1 MKPCTRWLNQT
12 ALSPI
17 IAGKQII
24 MATIPVDRIRN
35 IGLMAHIDAGKTT
48 TTERILYY
56 SGVTYKM
63 GEVHDGTA
71 VMDWMDQEQERGIT
85 ITSAC
90 TTTHWNDHQVNI
102 IDTPGHV
109 DFTAE
114 VERSLRV
121 LDGGIVVLCAVGGV
135 EPQTEK
141 VWYQAEKYRVPRIA
155 YINKMD
161 RVGADH
167 LDVVEQLQAKL
178 KANPLLL
185 QLPLGTENDFSGVID
200 LIEMKSYRYDS
211 DLLGATCEESTVP
224 EESLEDAEL
233 YRDRLVEQVAEHD
246 LEIMEHFLD
255 RKPVDANLL
264 RAGVRRVTLQLA
276 GIPVLMGSS
285 FKNKAVQKLLD
296 GIVYYLPS
304 PRDVAA
310 VKGFSPRTGE
320 EITREQSPD
329 EPFSALVF
337 KIMSDPYMG
346 HLVYFRVY
354 SGSLKAGDVVVNPI
368 TRKRVRITRILKMHA
383 NKREEVKVVGAGDIA
398 ATIGITAVATG
409 DTLCDERSQIVLD
422 TISFPEPVVSS
433 TIEPRHTADHKK
445 LDEVLSK
452 LEVEDPTLTVKI
464 NRETGQ
470 KIISGMGEL
479 HLEVV
484 RERIRREFNV
494 ETKLGKPR
502 VAYQETIRK
511 TARGEEKYF
520 QQAAGHT
527 QFGHVVLEIRPANS
541 VDKLRFVASVAD
553 DVVPRRFHEAVEAG
567 VREAMDFG
575 FIAGFPVTGVI
586 ADLVGGS
593 LDDENSTELGYKVAA
608 SMAFQKA
615 FLAADPVLLEPIM
628 KLEIRVQDDYLG
640 DVMGD
645 LNARQG
651 RVTHMDNRHDLHVID
666 VRVPMSNMFGYATAL
681 RTLTQGRAVYAMEF
695 ADYAP
700 MTDMKMQDVLK
711 NQLGIYSLN

>member
-1 MKPCTRWLNQT
+1 
-12 ALSPI
+12 
-17 IAGKQII
+17 
-24 MATIPVDRIRN
+24 MATVPVERIRN
-35 IGLMAHIDAGKTT
+35 IGFMAHIDAGKTT
-48 TTERILYY
+48 TTERILFY

-90 TTTHWNDHQVNI
+90 TTTHWNDHQINI

-141 VWYQAEKYRVPRIA
+141 VWFQAEKYKVPRIA

-161 RVGADH
+161 RVGADYT
-167 LDVVEQLQAKL
+167 DVVEQLQAKL
-178 KANPLLL
+178 KANPMLL
-185 QLPLGTENDFSGVID
+185 QLPIGFEGDFTGVVD
-200 LIEMKSYRYDS
+200 LVDMKAYRYDS
-211 DLLGATCEESTVP
+211 DLLGATCEESAVP
-224 EESLEDAEL
+224 EEMQEEAEL
-233 YRDRLVEQVAEHD
+233 YRERLVEQVAEHD
-246 LEIMEHFLD
+246 LEVMEHFLEK
-255 RKPVDANLL
+255 RPVEAELL
-264 RAGVRRVTLQLA
+264 REALRRVTLDLA

-296 GIVYYLPS
+296 AIVCYLPS
-304 PRDVAA
+304 PKDVPP

-320 EITREQSPD
+320 EISRQQSAT
-329 EPFSALVF
+329 EPLAALVF

-346 HLVYFRVY
+346 QLVYFRVY
-354 SGSLKAGDVVVNPI
+354 SGTLKAGSVVVNPALQ
-368 TRKRVRITRILKMHA
+368 KRIRITRILKMHA
-383 NKREEVKVVGAGDIA
+383 NKREEVKEVGSGDIA
-398 ATIGITAVATG
+398 ATIGVSDVSTG
-409 DTLCDERSQIVLD
+409 DTLCAENNPIILD
-422 TISFPEPVVSS
+422 TISFPEPVVSA
-433 TIEPRHTADHKK
+433 TIEPRLTSDHKK
-445 LDEVLSK
+445 LDDVLIK
-452 LEVEDPTLTVKI
+452 LEVEDPTLTVKV
-464 NRETGQ
+464 NKETGQ

-511 TARGEEKYF
+511 PARGEEKYL
-520 QQAAGHT
+520 QSAGANS
-527 QFGHVVLEIRPANS
+527 QFGHVVLELRPAAAA
-541 VDKLRFVASVAD
+541 DKLRFVASAKED
-553 DVVPRRFHEAVEAG
+553 AVPRNFHAAVEAG

-575 FIAGFPVTGVI
+575 FIAGFPVTGII

-593 LDDENSTELGYKVAA
+593 LDEENSTELGYKVAA
-608 SMAFQKA
+608 SAAFKQAFQKA
-615 FLAADPVLLEPIM
+615 DPILLEPIM
-628 KLEIRVQDDYLG
+628 KLEIRVQDEYLG

-645 LNARQG
+645 LNARNG

-666 VRVPMSNMFGYATAL
+666 ARVPMSNMFGYATAL
-681 RTLTQGRAVYAMEF
+681 RTLTQGRASYAMEF

-700 MTDMKMQDVLK
+700 MTDEKMQDVLK